1 MKLHYVFCKKDIKL
15 PDNNEVYLFDHGFM
29 QIMKKQIS
37 IGKWRIL
44 KLNVNIIN
52 KEC

>member
-15 PDNNEVYLFDHGFM
+15 PDNNEVYLFDHGLM

-37 IGKWRIL
+37 IQKWRIL

-52 KEC
+52 KEY